1 MSLSRIDLFVVAGY
15 FIMLTLFGAVVRR
28 TRGFEDFAVAK
39 RSVPVLMVFASLCA
53 AYIGPGY
60 SLGFTAKA
68 FGAGFAFLPAWFCF
82 SLQTCVV
89 GVWLAPR
96 LRSQAGA
103 HTLGGVMMNAYGPT
117 AKVLTGIVS
126 VGLCVGLAGVLARAG
141 GTILA
146 GAIGVNLPIAIL
158 LITGVGV
165 VYTLTGGLKSV
176 VATEGLQFSVVLISM
191 GAVIAFAGHRIASS
205 QNLDNLAVSLTSST
219 WKNTSVLE
227 FVGLMLLFFAGEM
240 LIPPYANRALAA
252 ESEGASGR
260 GFVMAG
266 IFSLFWF
273 AMMATAGIQAR
284 EILGSTSNPDG
295 VLIQLAHSVLPS
307 GVLGLFLVAL
317 AAIVM
322 STQESLLNAA
332 SVCLTRDLMPSKWSD
347 TRQLAVA
354 RISTL
359 IFALCATWFGLRA
372 PSILTG
378 LLIAYSMWAP
388 TILPALVWW
397 LLGNGRGEF
406 NGVLSIISG
415 GLASTSILIF
425 HIASGNPA
433 VAIVVGLLASISG
446 GLVGGRVM
454 QTAVQP

>member
-1 MSLSRIDLFVVAGY
+1 MNISRLDIAVIVSY
-15 FIMLTLFGAVVRR
+15 FAALMLFGVLVRR
-28 TRGFEDFAVAK
+28 TRGFEDFAVAR
-39 RSVPVLMVFASLCA
+39 RSVPPLMVFASLCA
-53 AYIGPGY
+53 AFIGPGY
-60 SLGFTAKA
+60 SLAFAAKA
-68 FGAGFAFLPAWFCF
+68 FGSGFAFLPAWFCF

-89 GVWLAPR
+89 GIWLAPR
-96 LRSQAGA
+96 LRAETGA

-117 AKVLTGIVS
+117 TKVLTGIVS

-146 GAIGVNLPIAIL
+146 GAIGVSLPIAIL

-191 GAVIAFAGHRIASS
+191 GAVLAFAGHQAWSS
-205 QNLDNLAVSLTSST
+205 GNLDHLAASLTSGA
-219 WKNTSVLE
+219 WRGTSPFE
-227 FVGLMLLFFAGEM
+227 FVGLMLLFFSGEM

-252 ESEGASGR
+252 ESENASGQ

-273 AMMATAGIQAR
+273 TMMATAGIVAR
-284 EILGSTSNPDG
+284 QILGSASNTDG

-307 GVLGLFLVAL
+307 GLLGLFLVAL

-347 TRQLAVA
+347 RKQLAVA
-354 RISTL
+354 RIST
-359 IFALCATWFGLRA
+359 IAFALCATWFGLRA
-372 PSILTG
+372 PSILQG
-378 LLIAYSMWAP
+378 LLIAYSVWAP
-388 TILPALVWW
+388 TILPALIWW
-397 LLGNGRGEF
+397 LVGKRKGEF
-406 NGVLSIISG
+406 NGVLSIVSG
-415 GLASTSILIF
+415 GLVSTSVLIF

-433 VAIVVGLLASISG
+433 VAIVAGLVGSISG
-446 GLVGGRVM
+446 GIVGSRVM